1 MHDLAT
7 VSVIQKIESIEGRDR
22 IELATVENYSSI
34 VQKGQFREGEKVV
47 YIYYDA
53 ILPVREEFEFLRKR
67 CWSPKYNGFRIKPM
81 KMGGVVSEGLVMPL
95 SILKDG
101 DSLPPGT
108 VVTDMLSI
116 RRYAPEEENVIKY
129 VPQVKVPSWAKL
141 PVLSFVYR
149 KFFSGSSRGMD
160 YPVTVPKADE
170 ENIEKCWDKV
180 AFMNDEFIVTEKMEG
195 TAVMYML
202 DRRKRLHVFSHNR
215 EAGFTGVWGAVAD
228 EYRIETGLRKLRSV
242 LKMDIAIEGEICAPG
257 IQKNIY
263 GFSEPRF
270 FLYAA
275 YDIKTGR
282 RFTWSELE
290 RLAAMLVL
298 ETVPFIKKSRILP
311 SLDAMLADCEGESV
325 FSQVKNPPREGL
337 VWRTEDGSV
346 HFKCKSRPY
355 KVWFISG
362 EKE

>member
-215 EAGFTGVWGAVAD
+215 EAGFTGVRTENGHSD
-228 EYRIETGLRKLRSV
+228 RRRDMCTRHTEEHL
-242 LKMDIAIEGEICAPG
+242 
-257 IQKNIY
+257 
-263 GFSEPRF
+263 RF
-270 FLYAA
+270 F
-275 YDIKTGR
+275 
-282 RFTWSELE
+282 
-290 RLAAMLVL
+290 
-298 ETVPFIKKSRILP
+298 
-311 SLDAMLADCEGESV
+311 
-325 FSQVKNPPREGL
+325 
-337 VWRTEDGSV
+337 
-346 HFKCKSRPY
+346 
-355 KVWFISG
+355 
-362 EKE
+362 

>member
-101 DSLPPGT
+101 DSLPLGT

-116 RRYAPEEENVIKY
+116 RRYAPEEENVKY

-141 PVLSFVYR
+141 PVLSLVYR
-149 KFFSGSSRGMD
+149 KFFSKSSRGMD

-180 AFMNDEFIVTEKMEG
+180 ASMNDEFIVTEKMEG

-202 DRRKRLHVFSHNR
+202 DRKKRLHVFSHNR

-242 LKMDIAIEGEICAPG
+242 LRIDIAIEGEICAPG

-275 YDIKTGR
+275 YDIRTGR
-282 RFTWSELE
+282 RLSWSELE

-311 SLDAMLADCEGESV
+311 SLDAMLADCEGKSV

-337 VWRTEDGSV
+337 VWRTEDGRV
-346 HFKCKSRPY
+346 HFKCKSHPY

-362 EKE
+362 ENE

>member
-22 IELATVENYSSI
+22 IELATVENYLSI

-67 CWSPKYNGFRIKPM
+67 CWSPRYNGFRIKPM

-101 DSLPPGT
+101 ASLPPGT

-116 RRYAPEEENVIKY
+116 RRYAPEEENVRY
-129 VPQVKVPSWAKL
+129 VP
-141 PVLSFVYR
+141 R
-149 KFFSGSSRGMD
+149 SSRGMD

-180 AFMNDEFIVTEKMEG
+180 ASMNDEFIVTEKMEG

-202 DRRKRLHVFSHNR
+202 DSRKRLHVFSHNR

-263 GFSEPRF
+263 GFAEPRF

-325 FSQVKNPPREGL
+325 FSQAKNPPREGL

>member
-67 CWSPKYNGFRIKPM
+67 CWSSKYNGFRIKPM

-116 RRYAPEEENVIKY
+116 RRYAPEEENVKY

-149 KFFSGSSRGMD
+149 KFFSKSGRGMD
-160 YPVTVPKADE
+160 YPETVPKADE

-180 AFMNDEFIVTEKMEG
+180 ASMNDEFIVTEKMEG

-202 DRRKRLHVFSHNR
+202 DRKKRLHVFSHNR
-215 EAGFTGVWGAVAD
+215 VSGVLSQMSTG
-228 EYRIETGLRKLRSV
+228 
-242 LKMDIAIEGEICAPG
+242 
-257 IQKNIY
+257 
-263 GFSEPRF
+263 
-270 FLYAA
+270 
-275 YDIKTGR
+275 
-282 RFTWSELE
+282 
-290 RLAAMLVL
+290 
-298 ETVPFIKKSRILP
+298 
-311 SLDAMLADCEGESV
+311 
-325 FSQVKNPPREGL
+325 
-337 VWRTEDGSV
+337 
-346 HFKCKSRPY
+346 
-355 KVWFISG
+355 
-362 EKE
+362 